1 MATFVSADWVS
12 EHIGRPGYLIID
24 PRSAM
29 RYLMGHLRGAVSVPF
44 KKLQGSDG
52 RLGPP
57 EQLAAAFGNAG
68 LGDGVTPVLYDHQDG
83 RNAAMAA
90 WVLEY
95 LGRDDIHIMDLQYEA
110 WKEQGREVLYR
121 PVTAESRAFTPRIDS
136 AIRAE
141 IADVA
146 GLSGATLLDTRS
158 PEEFR
163 GEAEMDDRP
172 GHIPGAVHLPWSDL
186 AGSDGNLL
194 IERDRLDRRM
204 AEAGITRDDPVVAY
218 CRSGVRASLAY
229 LAMKQAGYNVRL
241 YDGSYVEW
249 MESGHPVEV

>member
-1 MATFVSADWVS
+1 
-12 EHIGRPGYLIID
+12 
-24 PRSAM
+24 
-29 RYLMGHLRGAVSVPF
+29 
-44 KKLQGSDG
+44 
-52 RLGPP
+52 
-57 EQLAAAFGNAG
+57 
-68 LGDGVTPVLYDHQDG
+68 
-83 RNAAMAA
+83 MAA

-95 LGRDDIHIMDLQYEA
+95 LGRDDVHIMELRYEA
-110 WKEQGREVLYR
+110 WKEQGRGVLYR
-121 PVTAESRAFTPRIDS
+121 PVATESKAFTSRIDS
-136 AIRAE
+136 SIRAE

-146 GLSGATLLDTRS
+146 GISGEILLDTRS

-163 GEAEMDDRP
+163 GDAEMDDRP

-186 AGSDGNLL
+186 AGADGNLM
-194 IERDRLDRRM
+194 IERARLDRRM
-204 AEAGITRDDPVVAY
+204 AEAGITRDDQVVAY